1 MNYQIRPLGPWIG
14 LVTRNRQ
21 SGATFRAPWSKTLDL
36 IGKETA
42 ALGARL
48 VVIQVDVTEGDLR
61 RDGMLRANAKVGF
74 PGVRVSFDSRHGP
87 LTYASDT
94 YTEWRANVRAI
105 ALSLQALRAVDRYGV
120 SKSGEQYRGWA
131 AIESGAGPLMS
142 ADAASRFVAQQAG
155 GGFDAAG
162 VLADPEIRARAY
174 RAAARRL
181 HPDAG
186 GDPDDF
192 KRLGAARRLLDET
205 GGVS

>member
-14 LVTRNRQ
+14 PVTRNRQ
-21 SGATFRAPWSKTLDL
+21 PAHRFRAAWQDTLDL

-42 ALGARL
+42 ALGARV
-48 VVIQVDVTEGDLR
+48 VVIQVDVAEGDLR

-87 LTYASDT
+87 LTYATDT

-131 AIESGAGPLMS
+131 AIESGSEPLMS
-142 ADAASRFVAQQAG
+142 DAAARFIAQQAG
-155 GGFDAAG
+155 GGFEPAD
-162 VLADPEIRARAY
+162 VLGDLEVRARAY

-186 GDPDDF
+186 GDPEDF

-205 GGVS
+205 AGGVS